1 MLLDAWILR
10 WLVQEKGLHLVRYS
24 LVKLISPMKEVWM
37 GKCYIDLMQ
46 LLIIIYICLNN
57 HFAKFVMLQY
67 HNIARKILLLDVK
80 GGPLWTQSQW

>member
-1 MLLDAWILR
+1 MAGTR
-10 WLVQEKGLHLVRYS
+10 KGITSCQVFTGQ
-24 LVKLISPMKEVWM
+24 LISPMKEVWM
-37 GKCYIDLMQ
+37 GKYYIDLMQ